1 MTPREAFGVV
11 DGAIARAT
19 NLPVSYVVVNEA
31 LKTLQ
36 VALDNLHEFENLQ
49 TRDLYQENV
58 ESEKIEPTA
67 LKE

>member
-19 NLPVSYVVVNEA
+19 NLPVSYVAINEA

-36 VALDNLHEFENLQ
+36 AALGRLDKFEAVRKCDVYGNNVDPEKAE
-49 TRDLYQENV
+49 TKDL
-58 ESEKIEPTA
+58 
-67 LKE
+67 